1 VTQLL
6 PSDTISISAPVMGD
20 EEVDAVTSVL
30 RSGNLVQ
37 GKVVAAF
44 EEAFARFVGASYAVA
59 TSSGTT
65 ALHLALL
72 AHGVGPGDE
81 VITTPFSFIAT
92 ANAIRYT
99 GATPVF
105 VDVDPATLNIDPESV
120 RAAITPHTRAIL
132 PVHLYGNPCDMAALA
147 DIAQQH
153 QLALIED
160 ACQAHGATFDG
171 QQVGTFGTGCFSF
184 YATKNMTCGEGGIIT
199 TSDAQLADRLRLL
212 RSHGMRQAYVHEQFG
227 FNARMTDI
235 HAAIGLVQL
244 PKLPQF
250 NARRAAHARAYD
262 REFETHGVCRP
273 VVKPR
278 ARCVWHQ
285 YTILLQPGHRDAIAA
300 RLRSRGIAAGI
311 YYPVPI
317 HRQPIYMEL
326 RGATACPVAE
336 RAAERVLSI
345 PVHPGLSEDQ
355 RAYIAMEVT
364 RAVAEC

>member
-1 VTQLL
+1 MIQLL
-6 PSDTISISAPVMGD
+6 PSGTISISKPAVGD
-20 EEVDAVTSVL
+20 EEIDAVSGVL

-37 GKVVAAF
+37 GKMVAAF
-44 EEAFARFVGASYAVA
+44 EEAFAQFVGASYAVA

-92 ANAIRYT
+92 ANTIRYA

-120 RAAITPHTRAIL
+120 RAAISSRTRAIL
-132 PVHLYGNPCDMAALA
+132 PVHLYGNPCDMAALT

-160 ACQAHGATFDG
+160 ACQAHGATFDAK
-171 QQVGTFGTGCFSF
+171 QVGTFGTGCFSF
-184 YATKNMTCGEGGIIT
+184 YATKNMTCGEGGIVT
-199 TSDAQLADRLRLL
+199 TSDPQLADRLRLL
-212 RSHGMRQAYVHEQFG
+212 RSHGMRQAYIHEEFG

-250 NARRAAHARAYD
+250 NARRAANARAYD
-262 REFETHGVCRP
+262 RDFEASGICRP
-273 VVKPR
+273 AVQPR

-285 YTILLQPGHRDAIAA
+285 YTILLEPGRRDAIAA
-300 RLRSRGIAAGI
+300 RLRNRGIAVGV

-317 HRQPIYMEL
+317 HRQPIYEHL
-326 RGATACPVAE
+326 SHASACPEAE

-345 PVHPGLSEDQ
+345 PVHPGIDEDQ
-355 RAYIAMEVT
+355 QSFIATEVC
-364 RAVAEC
+364 RAVAEF